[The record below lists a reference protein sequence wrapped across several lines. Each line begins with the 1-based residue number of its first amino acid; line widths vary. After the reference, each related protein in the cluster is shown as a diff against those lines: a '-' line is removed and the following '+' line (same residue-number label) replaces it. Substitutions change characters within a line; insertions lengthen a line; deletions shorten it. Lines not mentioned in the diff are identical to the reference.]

1 MTQNSYMAKSVSF
14 DDSFIDCSFALI
26 SSKVEYVTKENEKL
40 SYLNCSICLCP
51 SIDPILCPNEHLF
64 CRTCIAKNYE
74 YRKKCPQ
81 CNVET
86 DITTYIPAVRPIQ
99 NILDNL
105 EVSCLYKNNGCEKIM
120 TRKDLFEHIKNCQYM
135 HKKCETSIL
144 NLVGQVIKCDQ
155 VYHIDNGDDHVHCKY
170 ADDGCAS
177 VLSKK
182 QILDH
187 EKTCEFFIMAPI
199 FNKFKHAISNLQ
211 AGDQRLTAIRTRMTR
226 IEMADNQLKNITDAL
241 RNDLTESQTTAS
253 RLETLTNKLQTD
265 FIASQTLTNKLQ
277 TDLITLQATANKLQT
292 DLIALQTTVNL
303 TNTPGK

>member
-14 DDSFIDCSFALI
+14 DDNCIDCSYELI
-26 SSKVEYVTKENEKL
+26 SSKVEYVKKENEKF
-40 SYLNCSICLCP
+40 SDLNCSICLCP

-74 YRKKCPQ
+74 YRRKCPQ

-144 NLVGQVIKCDQ
+144 DMVGQLIKCDQ

-170 ADDGCAS
+170 ADDGCAY

-182 QILDH
+182 QMVDH

-199 FNKFKHAISNLQ
+199 FNKFKNTLTQLEAENQMKSV
-211 AGDQRLTAIRTRMTR
+211 RLTSIQNK
-226 IEMADNQLKNITDAL
+226 INQNKMANNQFKNITDAL
-241 RNDLTESQTTAS
+241 RNDLTKSQTTS
-253 RLETLTNKLQTD
+253 SKLQTD
-265 FIASQTLTNKLQ
+265 LIASQTLTNKLQ
-277 TDLITLQATANKLQT
+277 TDLITLQETANKLQT
-292 DLIALQTTVNL
+292 DLIALQTTVN
-303 TNTPGK
+303 TPKVT